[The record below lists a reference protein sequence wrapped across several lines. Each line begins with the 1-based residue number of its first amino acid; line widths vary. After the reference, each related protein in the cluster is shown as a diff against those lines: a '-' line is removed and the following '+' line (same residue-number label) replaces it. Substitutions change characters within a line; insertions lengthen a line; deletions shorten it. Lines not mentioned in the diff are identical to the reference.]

1 MNPFGI
7 LFSFHDFFD
16 GLSVSR
22 VKHVY
27 VQESDS
33 KTRKAAGTLFPEA
46 VVHFVDPDDCVVRE
60 AKTLFHKIPET
71 EPYLP
76 FYRYRAWVLYSTRF
90 SIRPEYECEN
100 SDTMSCESLPHKNTR
115 LLHGGGVGIRPLL
128 QYYVFQEMGNF
139 KESIFGYGIFDEK
152 SYFEDGWPQY
162 YDDVAPLVSRTCKN

>member
-1 MNPFGI
+1 M
-7 LFSFHDFFD
+7 
-16 GLSVSR
+16 
-22 VKHVY
+22 Y

-100 SDTMSCESLPHKNTR
+100 SDTMSCESLPQKIH
-115 LLHGGGVGIRPLL
+115 VCFMAA
-128 QYYVFQEMGNF
+128 V
-139 KESIFGYGIFDEK
+139 
-152 SYFEDGWPQY
+152 
-162 YDDVAPLVSRTCKN
+162 LVSVRFCNIMCFRRWEILKSQFLVMEYSMKRVILKMAGLSIMMMLHLW